1 MIFTVRVVSD
11 MYVHGGAVVSN
22 MFNWKFWTCN
32 SGVGDALKSASDEQL
47 MSPVGIFF
55 LMVLACVVIFIFC
68 KD

>member
-1 MIFTVRVVSD
+1 
-11 MYVHGGAVVSN
+11 MYVHSGAVVSN

-32 SGVGDALKSASDEQL
+32 SGVGDALKSVSAEQL